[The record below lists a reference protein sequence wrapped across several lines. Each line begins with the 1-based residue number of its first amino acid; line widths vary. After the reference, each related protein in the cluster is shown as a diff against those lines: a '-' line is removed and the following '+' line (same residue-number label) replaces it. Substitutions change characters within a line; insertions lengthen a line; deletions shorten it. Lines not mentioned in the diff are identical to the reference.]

1 MNEINRRTVYD
12 GFFKLYKI
20 TYEDDGQT
28 FDREVFVTGNAV
40 AALMYDTRK
49 DKFIFVKQFRP
60 AVDQEMLELV
70 AGILD
75 KEGERPEEAIIR
87 EIEEESGYA
96 VDKLEPVLNF
106 YPSPGAF
113 AEKLHIFY
121 AEVSHKI
128 GEGGGAQDEN
138 EKIKL
143 VELTRAELREKAL
156 NDAKTLIAVQWAQLS
171 GKI

>member
-60 AVDQEMLELV
+60 AVDQDMLELV

-75 KEGERPEEAIIR
+75 KEGESPEELHSLCALR
-87 EIEEESGYA
+87 RGRQGA
-96 VDKLEPVLNF
+96 GQRHLQVR
-106 YPSPGAF
+106 PSF
-113 AEKLHIFY
+113 NKVRAEKPEIPQVGGE
-121 AEVSHKI
+121 AQVRIVVI
-128 GEGGGAQDEN
+128 GRG
-138 EKIKL
+138 
-143 VELTRAELREKAL
+143 
-156 NDAKTLIAVQWAQLS
+156 
-171 GKI
+171 

>member
-1 MNEINRRTVYD
+1 MKEINKQTVYD

-40 AALMYDTRK
+40 AALLYDTRK

-60 AVDQEMLELV
+60 AVNQDMLELV
-70 AGILD
+70 AGLLD
-75 KEGERPEEAIIR
+75 KEGESPEEAIIR

-96 VDKLEPVLNF
+96 VDKLELVVNF

-113 AEKLHIFY
+113 AEKLHVYY
-121 AEVSHKI
+121 AEASHKI
-128 GEGGGAQDEN
+128 GEGGGADGEN
-138 EKIKL
+138 ENIKL
-143 VELTRAELREKAL
+143 IELTKAELKDKNF
-156 NDAKTLIAVQWAQLS
+156 NDAKTLIAVQWARLK
-171 GKI
+171 GIF

>member
-128 GEGGGAQDEN
+128 GEGGGAEDEN

-143 VELTRAELREKAL
+143 VELTKAELREKAL